1 MIEPELPSYVF
12 SDDELKYLALY
23 FRKNSDSI
31 PKVLERLSE
40 FDESYVYSTMTIGE
54 AESFFEKAL
63 IGG

>member
-40 FDESYVYSTMTIGE
+40 FAESYV
-54 AESFFEKAL
+54 
-63 IGG
+63 